1 MDYPINEMLTRQIAL
16 DEMKQ
21 LSDAYFE
28 AKVEGNQQAA
38 YRINQHRRELRDKYL
53 KVVK

>member
-16 DEMKQ
+16 DEMKL
-21 LSDAYFE
+21 LSDAYLE
-28 AKVEGNQQAA
+28 ARAKGRNIEA
-38 YRINQHRRELRDKYL
+38 YHINQSRRELRDKYL